1 MSPLT
6 SYAYVMGLA
15 VDTGAQQYASI
26 RSALA
31 APRPVQPLLPG
42 LAEALLVLRG
52 ERSVMQPEE
61 VWALVACS
69 SLGLRVLGLEAA
81 GVAQHMLSSSA
92 RPGGPRLMELVRDVA
107 TALPRSPSAYLPLRN
122 FLPTPGCLCDTLVL
136 LTPAAVAAAS
146 SSGAMAALWAEAGWA
161 AMEAFVTLGPAIR
174 SLVTPPSQFDT
185 DLLCRAATA
194 PHYAVGGLIQVL
206 QGWPSSCS
214 RQQLQLLSDVAWEA
228 VNQVPL
234 LVAFAASEPGAPSG
248 KGSGLAA
255 MFMAALDA
263 LIANAQHVAAPAP
276 RSVVRSRQP
285 PSADADAAAAAA
297 ATQLLEQAHHR
308 LCKMVHYLVASVP
321 PEERPVQAALAGPEA
336 KQTLAGLLA
345 QCFDAL
351 QLAWSRSEGSGSRP
365 AEGSSAEEE
374 RHS

>member
-15 VDTGAQQYASI
+15 VDTGAEQYASI

-31 APRPVQPLLPG
+31 APGPVQPLLLG
-42 LAEALLVLRG
+42 LAEALPVLRG
-52 ERSVMQPEE
+52 ERNVLQPEE

-81 GVAQHMLSSSA
+81 GVAQRMLSSRA
-92 RPGGPRLMELVRDVA
+92 RPGGPVLMELVRDVA
-107 TALPRSPSAYLPLRN
+107 AALPRSPPAYLPLRN
-122 FLPTPGCLCDTLVL
+122 FLPTHAFLCDTLGL
-136 LTPAAVAAAS
+136 LTPAAAAAG

-174 SLVTPPSQFDT
+174 SLVAPPSQFDT
-185 DLLCRAATA
+185 ELLRVAATA
-194 PHYAVGGLIQVL
+194 PYYAVGGLIQLL

-234 LVAFAASEPGAPSG
+234 LVAFAAREPGAPSG
-248 KGSGLAA
+248 KGSKLAA

-263 LIANAQHVAAPAP
+263 LIANAQQVAAPAP

-285 PSADADAAAAAA
+285 PSANADAAAAAA

-321 PEERPVQAALAGPEA
+321 PEQRPVQAALVGPEA
-336 KQTLAGLLA
+336 KRPLAGLLA

-351 QLAWSRSEGSGSRP
+351 QLAWSCSEGSGSRQ

-374 RHS
+374 HDR